1 MFHALHT
8 HLPKPEKMNNPF
20 FYEPNALCILA
31 AEEVKTMVATHNEWR
46 EEVQAGKMFGVLVV
60 ERPSSHGMQL
70 GLPWPLSRVNWAV
83 RPRGRGLFHP
93 CSTIFNP
100 MVILKFMN
108 ARLAISIASCR
119 NRK

>member
-46 EEVQAGKMFGVLVV
+46 EEVQAGKMFVVVVV
-60 ERPSSHGMQL
+60 ERPSPHGRQEGYLAAGSGQL
-70 GLPWPLSRVNWAV
+70 G
-83 RPRGRGLFHP
+83 G
-93 CSTIFNP
+93 
-100 MVILKFMN
+100 
-108 ARLAISIASCR
+108 
-119 NRK
+119 